1 MLDNQFSDKNLK
13 GMTVH
18 DSEGKKLGKVAEV
31 YGNTFI
37 VEKGFFFPE
46 ERTFQMS
53 DILTIEDNDIRI
65 SHHSDT
71 LRTGASSLRDSNIS
85 DMDDDSTTRDS
96 SYASRSSSLGTSSL
110 GASGLGASSLSST
123 GLGTSGL
130 GNSSLSNSN
139 LSSQSLETDSLGMQ
153 SRMDLSQERRELSDR
168 EDLVIPVIEEEV
180 VVQKTS
186 REAGE
191 IHVRK
196 EVITEMRNVQV
207 PVTRE
212 EVIVERVAVNRDA
225 DVGATANFME
235 NEIVVPVR
243 EDEVVIGT
251 RPVVREEVHIRKEAV
266 ADTYNASTQVK
277 KERVEVDSQGGV
289 KRKTGKMPVST
300 SKSNDLD
307 SPLSR

>member
-1 MLDNQFSDKNLK
+1 MLDNQFSNKNLM
-13 GMTVH
+13 GMTVR
-18 DSEGKKLGKVAEV
+18 DSEGNKLGKVAEV

-53 DILTIEDNDIRI
+53 DILSVEDDDIRL
-65 SHHSDT
+65 SHLSDS
-71 LRTGASSLRDSNIS
+71 LRSGASSQRDSTLTDRLTS
-85 DMDDDSTTRDS
+85 DRDDDYSTKDS
-96 SYASRSSSLGTSSL
+96 SYASRSSN
-110 GASGLGASSLSST
+110 LGASSLSSQNLDT
-123 GLGTSGL
+123 GT
-130 GNSSLSNSN
+130 
-139 LSSQSLETDSLGMQ
+139 LGMQ
-153 SRMDLSQERRELSDR
+153 SRTDLSQERRELSDR

-180 VVQKTS
+180 VVQKSS

-191 IHVRK
+191 IRVRK

-225 DVGATANFME
+225 VIGATANFME
-235 NEIVVPVR
+235 NEIVVPMR
-243 EDEVVIGT
+243 EDEVVIST

-277 KERVEVDSQGGV
+277 KERVEVDSQGSV
-289 KRKTGKMPVST
+289 KRKTGNKLPVT
-300 SKSNDLD
+300 NAKSNDLD